1 VSELLQAA
9 FRLHGR
15 REGTPN
21 VPDCPEGW
29 VAVLSPHTGLVL
41 VLGEHNLW
49 SAARSRASVFKGP
62 SLKKAWA
69 SVRSVRPGDSWVD
82 VRLISKPVY
91 DSVCIAWALTNV
103 SEH

>member
-1 VSELLQAA
+1 MSELLQAA

-15 REGTPN
+15 REGTPD

-29 VAVLSPHTGLVL
+29 VAVLCTAATHLVL
-41 VLGEHNLW
+41 VLGEHSLW

-69 SVRSVRPGDSWVD
+69 SVRSVRPENHSWVD

-91 DSVCIAWALTNV
+91 DSVCVAWALT
-103 SEH
+103 E